1 MERKN
6 TEKKNTEKKS
16 TENKKDKAFVAV
28 VSGLT
33 SNQAGQLTKEFTKA
47 KDKYAPKAR
56 GTIAR
61 GSKENVGNMIKG
73 GFAKKI
79 TKKS

>member
-28 VSGLT
+28 VSGLKR
-33 SNQAGQLTKEFTKA
+33 NQAGDLEKA
-47 KDKYAPKAR
+47 LINALWLEEPLVKSLNIEIKD
-56 GTIAR
+56 I
-61 GSKENVGNMIKG
+61 
-73 GFAKKI
+73 
-79 TKKS
+79 

>member
-1 MERKN
+1 M
-6 TEKKNTEKKS
+6 
-16 TENKKDKAFVAV
+16 ENKKDKAMV
-28 VSGLT
+28 VVISGLT

-73 GFAKKI
+73 GFAKKNH
-79 TKKS
+79 KKEMAIGLLYKR